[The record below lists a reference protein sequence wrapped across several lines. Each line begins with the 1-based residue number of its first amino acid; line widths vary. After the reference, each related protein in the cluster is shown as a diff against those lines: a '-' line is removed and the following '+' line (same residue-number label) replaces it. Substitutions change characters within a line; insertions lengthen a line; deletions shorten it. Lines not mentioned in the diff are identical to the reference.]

1 MEILSALPLG
11 QFKVKINH
19 RRLLDAMLAIA
30 GVPAQK
36 FRPICSAIDKLDK
49 EPWAEVK
56 REMVEDKG
64 LEQAVA
70 DVIGTFVGVR
80 GAPRDVLTT
89 LTAPDHPFMQHEEAK
104 VGATFAM
111 CICTDLHVCFS
122 MYDTD
127 ICGHQGIYVCTS
139 RDVC

>member
-1 MEILSALPLG
+1 MLVEILSSLPLG
-11 QFKVKINH
+11 EFQVKINH

-49 EPWAEVK
+49 EPWSEVK
-56 REMVEDKG
+56 REMVLDKG
-64 LEQAVA
+64 LDESVA

-89 LTAPDHPFMQHEEAK
+89 LTASDHPFMQHAEAK
-104 VGATFAM
+104 VHAVG
-111 CICTDLHVCFS
+111 CV
-122 MYDTD
+122 
-127 ICGHQGIYVCTS
+127 
-139 RDVC
+139 